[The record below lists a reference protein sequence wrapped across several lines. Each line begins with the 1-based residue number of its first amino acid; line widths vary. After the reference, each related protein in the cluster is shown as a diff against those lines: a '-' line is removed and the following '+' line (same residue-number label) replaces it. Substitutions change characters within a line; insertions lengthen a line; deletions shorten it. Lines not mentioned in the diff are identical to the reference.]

1 MPAAGARFWQ
11 LSFRRAVVRALLLS
25 IVPLSQLKTNVK
37 AHLDMRRTLLAL
49 GVLAFLVASA
59 PAYAANPRNDAK
71 AQVDFGI
78 SVAQKGLWR
87 EAIFRWKKAVE
98 IDPSYAAAWN
108 NLAIAYEHEGQ
119 FESARDAYE
128 RALKLDPT
136 NNFIHQNY
144 DFFKEINDRA
154 KRGTTR

>member
-1 MPAAGARFWQ
+1 M
-11 LSFRRAVVRALLLS
+11 S
-25 IVPLSQLKTNVK
+25 
-37 AHLDMRRTLLAL
+37 RTLLAL
-49 GVLAFLVASA
+49 GLLALVLAPSA
-59 PAYAANPRNDAK
+59 AYADKARDQAK
-71 AQVDFGI
+71 AQVEFGI

-87 EAIFRWKKAVE
+87 EAIFRWKRAVE
-98 IDPSYAAAWN
+98 LDPGYAAAWN

-128 RALKLDPT
+128 KALKLDP
-136 NNFIHQNY
+136 NNTFIHQNY

>member
-1 MPAAGARFWQ
+1 
-11 LSFRRAVVRALLLS
+11 
-25 IVPLSQLKTNVK
+25 
-37 AHLDMRRTLLAL
+37 MRRELLAL
-49 GVLAFLVASA
+49 GILAVLLSASPVLAD
-59 PAYAANPRNDAK
+59 NPRSRAK
-71 AQVDFGI
+71 AEVDFGI
-78 SVAQKGLWR
+78 SVAQRGLWR

-128 RALKLDPT
+128 KALKLEP
-136 NNFIHQNY
+136 NNSLIHQNY

-154 KRGTTR
+154 KRGAR

>member
-1 MPAAGARFWQ
+1 M
-11 LSFRRAVVRALLLS
+11 S
-25 IVPLSQLKTNVK
+25 
-37 AHLDMRRTLLAL
+37 RTLLAL
-49 GVLAFLVASA
+49 GVVALLLAAS
-59 PAYAANPRNDAK
+59 PAYADKPRNEAK

-78 SVAQKGLWR
+78 TVAQKGLWR

-98 IDPSYAAAWN
+98 LDPGYAAAWN

-128 RALKLDPT
+128 KAIKLDPN

>member
-1 MPAAGARFWQ
+1 M
-11 LSFRRAVVRALLLS
+11 S
-25 IVPLSQLKTNVK
+25 
-37 AHLDMRRTLLAL
+37 RTLLAL
-49 GVLAFLVASA
+49 AVLAFLLGSA
-59 PAYAANPRNDAK
+59 PAYAANPRSDAK

-78 SVAQKGLWR
+78 SVAQRGLWR

-98 IDPSYAAAWN
+98 IDPTYAAAWN

-119 FESARDAYE
+119 FDSARDAYE
-128 RALKLDPT
+128 RALKLDPG

>member
-1 MPAAGARFWQ
+1 M
-11 LSFRRAVVRALLLS
+11 SRR
-25 IVPLSQLKTNVK
+25 
-37 AHLDMRRTLLAL
+37 LLAL
-49 GVLAFLVASA
+49 GVLALLLAAS
-59 PAYAANPRNDAK
+59 PAYADNARKQAK

-108 NLAIAYEHEGQ
+108 NLAIAYEYEGQ

-128 RALKLDPT
+128 KALKLDPT
-136 NNFIHQNY
+136 NNFIRQNY

>member
-1 MPAAGARFWQ
+1 M
-11 LSFRRAVVRALLLS
+11 S
-25 IVPLSQLKTNVK
+25 
-37 AHLDMRRTLLAL
+37 RTLLAA
-49 GVLAFLVASA
+49 GVLAVLLASA
-59 PAYAANPRNDAK
+59 PAFADNPRKDAQ

-108 NLAIAYEHEGQ
+108 NLAIAYEQQGQ
-119 FESARDAYE
+119 FDSARDAYE

-154 KRGTTR
+154 KRGATR

>member
-1 MPAAGARFWQ
+1 M
-11 LSFRRAVVRALLLS
+11 S
-25 IVPLSQLKTNVK
+25 
-37 AHLDMRRTLLAL
+37 RTLLAL
-49 GVLAFLVASA
+49 SVFALLLASA
-59 PAYAANPRNDAK
+59 PAYADKARGDAK

-78 SVAQKGLWR
+78 SVAQRGLWR

-98 IDPSYAAAWN
+98 IDPNYAAAWN

-119 FESARDAYE
+119 FDSARDAYE
-128 RALKLDPT
+128 RALKLDPS
-136 NNFIHQNY
+136 NSFIHQNY

>member
-1 MPAAGARFWQ
+1 
-11 LSFRRAVVRALLLS
+11 
-25 IVPLSQLKTNVK
+25 
-37 AHLDMRRTLLAL
+37 MRRIFLAL
-49 GVLAFLVASA
+49 GVLAFLVAAS
-59 PAYAANPRNDAK
+59 PAWADNARSKAK
-71 AQVDFGI
+71 AEVDFGI
-78 SVAQKGLWR
+78 TVAQKGLWR

-98 IDPSYAAAWN
+98 LDPSYAAAWN

-128 RALKLDPT
+128 KALKLDPN

>member
-1 MPAAGARFWQ
+1 M
-11 LSFRRAVVRALLLS
+11 S
-25 IVPLSQLKTNVK
+25 
-37 AHLDMRRTLLAL
+37 RTLLAL
-49 GVLAFLVASA
+49 GVLAFLLASA
-59 PAYAANPRNDAK
+59 PAYADKARTDAK

-78 SVAQKGLWR
+78 TVAQKGLWR

-98 IDPSYAAAWN
+98 IDPNYAAAWN

-119 FESARDAYE
+119 FESARDAYD
-128 RALKLDPT
+128 RALKLEP
-136 NNFIHQNY
+136 NNSFIHQNY

>member
-1 MPAAGARFWQ
+1 M
-11 LSFRRAVVRALLLS
+11 S
-25 IVPLSQLKTNVK
+25 
-37 AHLDMRRTLLAL
+37 RTLLAF
-49 GVLAFLVASA
+49 GVLAFLLASA
-59 PAYAANPRNDAK
+59 PAYADKARNDAK

-78 SVAQKGLWR
+78 SVAQRGLWR

-98 IDPSYAAAWN
+98 IDPNYAAAWN

>member
-1 MPAAGARFWQ
+1 MQ
-11 LSFRRAVVRALLLS
+11 RR
-25 IVPLSQLKTNVK
+25 
-37 AHLDMRRTLLAL
+37 LLAL
-49 GVLAFLVASA
+49 GILAGLLLASA
-59 PAYAANPRNDAK
+59 PAWADNARSKAK
-71 AQVDFGI
+71 AEVDFGI

-98 IDPSYAAAWN
+98 LDPSYAAAWN

-128 RALKLDPT
+128 KALKLDPN

-154 KRGTTR
+154 KRGVR

>member
-1 MPAAGARFWQ
+1 M
-11 LSFRRAVVRALLLS
+11 S
-25 IVPLSQLKTNVK
+25 
-37 AHLDMRRTLLAL
+37 RTLLAL
-49 GVLAFLVASA
+49 GLVALVLAPS
-59 PAYAANPRNDAK
+59 PAYADKARDQAK
-71 AQVDFGI
+71 AQVEFGI

-87 EAIFRWKKAVE
+87 EAIFRWKRAVE
-98 IDPSYAAAWN
+98 LDPGYAAAWN

-128 RALKLDPT
+128 KALKLDP
-136 NNFIHQNY
+136 NNTFIHQNY

>member
-1 MPAAGARFWQ
+1 MEAAA
-11 LSFRRAVVRALLLS
+11 LLPDFRRHSYGTCFAVELLF
-25 IVPLSQLKTNVK
+25 PYG
-37 AHLDMRRTLLAL
+37 LDMMRRILAL
-49 GVLAFLVASA
+49 GILAFLVASM
-59 PAYAANPRNDAK
+59 PAYAQKGRKDAK
-71 AQVDFGI
+71 TQVDFGI

-87 EAIFRWKKAVE
+87 EANFRWKKAGE
-98 IDPSYAAAWN
+98 LDANYAAAWN

-154 KRGTTR
+154 KRSTTR

>member
-1 MPAAGARFWQ
+1 M
-11 LSFRRAVVRALLLS
+11 LVLL
-25 IVPLSQLKTNVK
+25 T
-37 AHLDMRRTLLAL
+37 
-49 GVLAFLVASA
+49 AF
-59 PAYAANPRNDAK
+59 PAYAGNPRNDAK

-119 FESARDAYE
+119 FDSAREAYE
-128 RALKLDPT
+128 RALKLDP
-136 NNFIHQNY
+136 NNTYVHQNY

-154 KRGTTR
+154 KSRTTR

>member
-1 MPAAGARFWQ
+1 M
-11 LSFRRAVVRALLLS
+11 S
-25 IVPLSQLKTNVK
+25 
-37 AHLDMRRTLLAL
+37 RTLLAL
-49 GVLAFLVASA
+49 GIFAFLLAAS
-59 PAYAANPRNDAK
+59 PAYARDNPRKEAR
-71 AQVDFGI
+71 AEVDFGI

-98 IDPSYAAAWN
+98 LDPSYAAAWN

-128 RALKLDPT
+128 RAIKLDAG
-136 NNFIHQNY
+136 NNLIHQNY

>member
-1 MPAAGARFWQ
+1 MSR
-11 LSFRRAVVRALLLS
+11 LLVFCGL
-25 IVPLSQLKTNVK
+25 VLV
-37 AHLDMRRTLLAL
+37 LLAA
-49 GVLAFLVASA
+49 V
-59 PAYAANPRNDAK
+59 PAYAGNPRNDAK

-119 FESARDAYE
+119 FDSARDAYE
-128 RALKLDPT
+128 RALKLDP
-136 NNFIHQNY
+136 NNTYVHQNY

-154 KRGTTR
+154 KSRTTR

>member
-1 MPAAGARFWQ
+1 M
-11 LSFRRAVVRALLLS
+11 S
-25 IVPLSQLKTNVK
+25 
-37 AHLDMRRTLLAL
+37 RTLLAL
-49 GVLAFLVASA
+49 GVLAVLLAST
-59 PAYAANPRNDAK
+59 PVYADKARSDAK

-78 SVAQKGLWR
+78 SVAQRGLWR

-98 IDPSYAAAWN
+98 IDPNYAAAWN

-119 FESARDAYE
+119 FESARDAYDH
-128 RALKLDPT
+128 ALKLEPN

>member
-1 MPAAGARFWQ
+1 
-11 LSFRRAVVRALLLS
+11 
-25 IVPLSQLKTNVK
+25 
-37 AHLDMRRTLLAL
+37 MRRTLTVL
-49 GVLAFLVASA
+49 GVFALLLAAT
-59 PAYAANPRNDAK
+59 PALADNPRKQAK
-71 AQVDFGI
+71 AEVDFGI

-98 IDPSYAAAWN
+98 LDPGYAAAWN

-119 FESARDAYE
+119 FESARDAYD
-128 RALKLDPT
+128 RAIKLDP
-136 NNFIHQNY
+136 NNTFIHQNY

>member
-1 MPAAGARFWQ
+1 
-11 LSFRRAVVRALLLS
+11 
-25 IVPLSQLKTNVK
+25 
-37 AHLDMRRTLLAL
+37 MRRTLLAL
-49 GVLAFLVASA
+49 GIFVFLAAAFPASA
-59 PAYAANPRNDAK
+59 ADARSKAK
-71 AQVDFGI
+71 AEVEFGI
-78 SVAQKGLWR
+78 SVAQRGLWR

-108 NLAIAYEHEGQ
+108 NLAIAYEQQGQ

-128 RALKLDPT
+128 KALKLDPN

-154 KRGTTR
+154 KRGVR

>member
-1 MPAAGARFWQ
+1 M
-11 LSFRRAVVRALLLS
+11 S
-25 IVPLSQLKTNVK
+25 
-37 AHLDMRRTLLAL
+37 RTLLAL
-49 GVLAFLVASA
+49 GVFAFLLAAA
-59 PAYAANPRNDAK
+59 PAYADKPRNDAK

-98 IDPSYAAAWN
+98 IDPNYAAAWN
-108 NLAIAYEHEGQ
+108 NLAIAFEHEGQ

>member
-1 MPAAGARFWQ
+1 MRRRF
-11 LSFRRAVVRALLLS
+11 LALGILALLL
-25 IVPLSQLKTNVK
+25 
-37 AHLDMRRTLLAL
+37 A
-49 GVLAFLVASA
+49 AS
-59 PAYAANPRNDAK
+59 PAWADNARSRAK
-71 AQVDFGI
+71 SEVDFGI

-128 RALKLDPT
+128 KALKLDP
-136 NNFIHQNY
+136 NNSLIHQNY

-154 KRGTTR
+154 KRGTR

>member
-1 MPAAGARFWQ
+1 
-11 LSFRRAVVRALLLS
+11 
-25 IVPLSQLKTNVK
+25 LSQLKNLRESTLN
-37 AHLDMRRTLLAL
+37 MSRTLLVA
-49 GVLAFLVASA
+49 GVLAFLLGSV

-78 SVAQKGLWR
+78 AVAQRGLWR

-98 IDPSYAAAWN
+98 IDPTYAAAWN